1 MESMAK
7 IEEMSSSGGDA
18 SGTTTSSG
26 AAADATTT
34 GATTTTEAVTKA
46 PETPALKMKMFIAP
60 VLLLGGKRL
69 GIDYKDAQTITN
81 IRMCFVTS
89 MTLLIGLF
97 SIVYFRLQA
106 AKKRLEEDKV
116 RVKSKDL
123 ATGETKEEE
132 VTLYEHDFREL
143 KKVLSSNLM
152 GAAMVSLMHSY
163 MKVVPPLLLQSI
175 MMPLNLSETQL
186 FQVHVLGRTSAT
198 HANLKRPWEP
208 EPVKSPFAAFTEGFN
223 IVPHG
228 ELPEPVAPGQGK
240 KAQKRASGNPKK
252 AK

>member
-1 MESMAK
+1 MAK
-7 IEEMSSSGGDA
+7 IEDVTASSSGGDGGGDA
-18 SGTTTSSG
+18 SVTKT
-26 AAADATTT
+26 
-34 GATTTTEAVTKA
+34 ATTTTTTKTTTKT

-69 GIDYKDAQTITN
+69 GIDYKDVQTITN

-97 SIVYFRLQA
+97 TVMYLRLQA
-106 AKKRLEEDKV
+106 AKKTLEEDKV

-123 ATGETKEEE
+123 ATGETKEED
-132 VTLYEHDFREL
+132 VTLYEHDFREF

-152 GAAMVSLMHSY
+152 GAAMVSLMHTY

-175 MMPLNLSETQL
+175 MMPLNLSETQV
-186 FQVHVLGRTSAT
+186 FQVHVLGRTAAT
-198 HANLKRPWEP
+198 RANLQRPWEP

-223 IVPHG
+223 MVPNDKKLEEH
-228 ELPEPVAPGQGK
+228 VAPGQGK
-240 KAQKRASGNPKK
+240 KAQKRQAGNPKK
-252 AK
+252 TR